1 MASESSLPNRKLA
14 ARGLVEQMTG
24 HGWKWRAVG
33 AVFGLSC
40 GIIAPLIGSV
50 LTAIAWFTGPEWHAL
65 PLQRDGTVLLFL
77 TIPLLSFGA
86 HCLDL
91 MDKHDEEAKNL
102 RVKPFMTTRSR
113 N

>member
-1 MASESSLPNRKLA
+1 MASESSLSNRKLGP
-14 ARGLVEQMTG
+14 RGLVEQMTG
-24 HGWKWRAVG
+24 HGWNWRAVG

-77 TIPLLSFGA
+77 TIPLLIFGA
-86 HCLDL
+86 HCLDHAMPISYL
-91 MDKHDEEAKNL
+91 AMK
-102 RVKPFMTTRSR
+102 
-113 N
+113 

>member
-1 MASESSLPNRKLA
+1 MASESSLSNRKLGP
-14 ARGLVEQMTG
+14 RGLVEQITG
-24 HGWKWRAVG
+24 HGWNWRAVG
-33 AVFGLSC
+33 AVFGLSF

-50 LTAIAWFTGPEWHAL
+50 VTAIAWFTGPEWHAL
-65 PLQRDGTVLLFL
+65 PLQRDGTVLLLL
-77 TIPLLSFGA
+77 TIPLLIFGA